1 MIYINYIIDNTPDIK
16 SVNELLNYALGILVG
31 VVAYLYIEK
40 NRQNNKLQD
49 KIEEL
54 YNEHKDDFKEF
65 SKENTNTFMQNNQTM
80 QKMLILLDQLKEMI
94 KDNGR

>member
-94 KDNGR
+94 KDKG